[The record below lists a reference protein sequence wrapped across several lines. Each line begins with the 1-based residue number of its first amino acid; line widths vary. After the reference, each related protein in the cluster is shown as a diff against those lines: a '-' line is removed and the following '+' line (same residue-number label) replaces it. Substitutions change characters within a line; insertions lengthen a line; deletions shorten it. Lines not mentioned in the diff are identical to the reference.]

1 MDDKNELSDI
11 VLEKDNGKV
20 LKAKR
25 ILIIIALLII
35 VFLGVLVTMKLIN
48 KPTQNTATEKMILP
62 PEPKSVT
69 DSKAK
74 DEELFKQ
81 VPIIEENK
89 TNKDNFDN
97 IVKNLK
103 EKEMQKSQISDQ
115 NQTKPVQTQ
124 SQTIQEKPV
133 APVVE
138 PLKKEA
144 KKILKPKI
152 EQKTQKT
159 TPTAKNKGLFVQV
172 GAIYRGTPSKKF
184 LKLITD
190 KHYNYFLYKTKVNN
204 KSVTKVLIGPFKT
217 TKEAKAGLIEIKKSI
232 NKNAFL
238 YRVK

>member
-1 MDDKNELSDI
+1 MEDKNELSDI

-20 LKAKR
+20 LKIKR

-48 KPTQNTATEKMILP
+48 KPNQNVAEKIVLP
-62 PEPKSVT
+62 PEPKSIADNKV
-69 DSKAK
+69 K

-89 TNKDNFDN
+89 TKKDNFEN

-103 EKEMQKSQISDQ
+103 EKEIQKSQGGDQ
-115 NQTKPVQTQ
+115 NQTMAPVVTQTQ
-124 SQTIQEKPV
+124 TIPNKAV

-138 PLKKEA
+138 PIKKEVKKATPQKVASKIQLA
-144 KKILKPKI
+144 KD
-152 EQKTQKT
+152 
-159 TPTAKNKGLFVQV
+159 KGIFVQV
-172 GAIYRGTPSKKF
+172 GAVSKGAPNKKF

-190 KHYNYFLYKTKVNN
+190 KKYRYSLYPTKVNG
-204 KSVTKVLIGPFKT
+204 KDVTKVLIGPFRT
-217 TKEAKAGLIEIKKSI
+217 TKEAKDHMAEIKKSI
-232 NKNAFL
+232 NKNAFI